1 MHLRSLALLVFIFA
15 ASAAVAGYVGIMYDQ
30 RALKSAAP
38 APAPTTEREVQSLNP
53 PVESFSRPATP
64 IGWTPETTQT
74 STLSSNSA
82 SQTNKPQDIQR
93 PVDDSRKPDEL
104 PAVESARATASSN
117 AVQRAKCNIQ
127 ACENAYRSFDPAD
140 CTYLPANGPRRTCRK

>member
-1 MHLRSLALLVFIFA
+1 MHLRSLVLLVFIFA

-30 RALKSAAP
+30 HALKSAAP
-38 APAPTTEREVQSLNP
+38 PPAPTTEREVQSLNP
-53 PVESFSRPATP
+53 PAESFSRPATP
-64 IGWTPETTQT
+64 IGSTPETTQT

-82 SQTNKPQDIQR
+82 SQTNKSQDIQR
-93 PVDDSRKPDEL
+93 PVDDSRKPNEL
-104 PAVESARATASSN
+104 PAAESARAAASN
-117 AVQRAKCNIQ
+117 AVQRQKCNIQ

>member
-30 RALKSAAP
+30 HALKSAAP
-38 APAPTTEREVQSLNP
+38 PSAPTIEREVQSINP
-53 PVESFSRPATP
+53 SAPPSSAAGQDSFSRP
-64 IGWTPETTQT
+64 IGPPPETAHI
-74 STLSSNSA
+74 STLSANST
-82 SQTNKPQDIQR
+82 SQNEPQDR
-93 PVDDSRKPDEL
+93 ALDDSRKPNQVE
-104 PAVESARATASSN
+104 PASTTASN
-117 AVQRAKCNIQ
+117 AVPRPKCNIQ